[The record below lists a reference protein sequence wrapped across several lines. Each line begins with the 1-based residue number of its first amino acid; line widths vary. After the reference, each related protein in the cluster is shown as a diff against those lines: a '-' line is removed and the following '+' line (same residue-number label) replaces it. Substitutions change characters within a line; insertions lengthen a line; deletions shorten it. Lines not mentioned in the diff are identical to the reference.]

1 MSKSTQ
7 PAAVKPRKKPFFT
20 NDDLWGYAFI
30 GVAVIFFLMFTI
42 YPLISAVITSLED
55 YKPFGSDFV
64 GLKNYQTTFTNA
76 LFWKSLKNTLVY
88 TAVVVPLSLLISF
101 AVAILI
107 MPFKKKLQSVF
118 KAMYYLPAVASG
130 IALSVV
136 WLIPRLPACSTSCS
150 PSSTCPPRTGWV
162 PARPRCCP

>member
-7 PAAVKPRKKPFFT
+7 PAAIKPRKKPFFT

-88 TAVVVPLSLLISF
+88 TAKVIFSTIVEMGSEALLDP
-101 AVAILI
+101 VLNQVQRRMAI
-107 MPFKKKLQSVF
+107 
-118 KAMYYLPAVASG
+118 
-130 IALSVV
+130 
-136 WLIPRLPACSTSCS
+136 
-150 PSSTCPPRTGWV
+150 
-162 PARPRCCP
+162 

>member
-64 GLKNYQTTFTNA
+64 GLKNYQTTFTNT

-107 MPFKKKLQSVF
+107 MPFKK
-118 KAMYYLPAVASG
+118 
-130 IALSVV
+130 
-136 WLIPRLPACSTSCS
+136 
-150 PSSTCPPRTGWV
+150 
-162 PARPRCCP
+162 

>member
-7 PAAVKPRKKPFFT
+7 PAAAKPRKKPFFT

-76 LFWKSLKNTLVY
+76 LFWKSLNGTPVRALLHH
-88 TAVVVPLSLLISF
+88 AGPSRLLRRRRPSLLHN
-101 AVAILI
+101 
-107 MPFKKKLQSVF
+107 
-118 KAMYYLPAVASG
+118 
-130 IALSVV
+130 
-136 WLIPRLPACSTSCS
+136 
-150 PSSTCPPRTGWV
+150 
-162 PARPRCCP
+162 

>member
-7 PAAVKPRKKPFFT
+7 PAAAKPRKKPFFT

-76 LFWKSLKNTLVY
+76 LFLE
-88 TAVVVPLSLLISF
+88 VPQKYAGLHRRGRAAFAADLL
-101 AVAILI
+101 LGGH
-107 MPFKKKLQSVF
+107 P
-118 KAMYYLPAVASG
+118 YH
-130 IALSVV
+130 AL
-136 WLIPRLPACSTSCS
+136 
-150 PSSTCPPRTGWV
+150 
-162 PARPRCCP
+162 

>member
-7 PAAVKPRKKPFFT
+7 TAAVKPRKKPFFT

-64 GLKNYQTTFTNA
+64 GLKNYQTTFTNT
-76 LFWKSLKNTLVY
+76 LFWKSLKNTL
-88 TAVVVPLSLLISF
+88 
-101 AVAILI
+101 
-107 MPFKKKLQSVF
+107 
-118 KAMYYLPAVASG
+118 
-130 IALSVV
+130 
-136 WLIPRLPACSTSCS
+136 STPPWSC
-150 PSSTCPPRTGWV
+150 RF
-162 PARPRCCP
+162 RC

>member
-7 PAAVKPRKKPFFT
+7 PAAAKPRKKPFFT

-64 GLKNYQTTFTNA
+64 EQP
-76 LFWKSLKNTLVY
+76 SPTLC
-88 TAVVVPLSLLISF
+88 
-101 AVAILI
+101 
-107 MPFKKKLQSVF
+107 
-118 KAMYYLPAVASG
+118 SG
-130 IALSVV
+130 
-136 WLIPRLPACSTSCS
+136 S
-150 PSSTCPPRTGWV
+150 PSKIRWSTPPWSCRF
-162 PARPRCCP
+162 RC

>member
-1 MSKSTQ
+1 MYPEHRRRFPNVEIHPTGGRK
-7 PAAVKPRKKPFFT
+7 AAQKALFT

-76 LFWKSLKNTLVY
+76 LFWKSLK
-88 TAVVVPLSLLISF
+88 I
-101 AVAILI
+101 
-107 MPFKKKLQSVF
+107 
-118 KAMYYLPAVASG
+118 
-130 IALSVV
+130 
-136 WLIPRLPACSTSCS
+136 R
-150 PSSTCPPRTGWV
+150 
-162 PARPRCCP
+162 

>member
-7 PAAVKPRKKPFFT
+7 PAAAKPRKKPFFT

-64 GLKNYQTTFTNA
+64 GLKNYQTIFQDEGFLHAFWYTA
-76 LFWKSLKNTLVY
+76 LFALV
-88 TAVVVPLSLLISF
+88 SLLIINVLAF
-101 AVAILI
+101 AVA
-107 MPFKKKLQSVF
+107 KSEAKRS
-118 KAMYYLPAVASG
+118 
-130 IALSVV
+130 
-136 WLIPRLPACSTSCS
+136 
-150 PSSTCPPRTGWV
+150 
-162 PARPRCCP
+162 

>member
-7 PAAVKPRKKPFFT
+7 PAAAKPRKKPFFT

-101 AVAILI
+101 AVAIGRL
-107 MPFKKKLQSVF
+107 FRNFSVALQRGS
-118 KAMYYLPAVASG
+118 
-130 IALSVV
+130 
-136 WLIPRLPACSTSCS
+136 
-150 PSSTCPPRTGWV
+150 
-162 PARPRCCP
+162 